1 VALAG
6 AARVALA
13 ERPKSAPDLVQHTFF
28 SKKGRSRLRGRP
40 SLTRTRGRQDVY
52 TPKRV
57 EGLFRGIGLALFG
70 IGLTWLP
77 TVVLGRIVSRRG
89 FVFWVWDRSGAI
101 GRILIAV
108 GFGMALLG
116 LGQGTGSGTGS
127 SLLVIGALLGM
138 AGIWLILP
146 GP

>member
-1 VALAG
+1 MV
-6 AARVALA
+6 
-13 ERPKSAPDLVQHTFF
+13 
-28 SKKGRSRLRGRP
+28 RG
-40 SLTRTRGRQDVY
+40 SDVY
-52 TPKRV
+52 TPERV

-70 IGLTWLP
+70 IALTWLL

-108 GFGMALLG
+108 GFGMAVLG